1 MANIPISV
9 KRLNTYVKNYDL
21 TGDVYLP
28 VVCEISS
35 ELQDA
40 FNEVDATSKCGQ
52 YFLQG
57 NPDNSFSITAQYLDE
72 TEYDPLTV
80 ITLKELKEAKDDEL
94 TLTWLIANDPD
105 TPTIFAR
112 EFDGVIF
119 SINST
124 FAEEGAATGDVSV
137 RIVGDIADII

>member
-1 MANIPISV
+1 MANIPVNV
-9 KRLNTYVKNYDL
+9 KKLKTFVKEYTL

-28 VVCEISS
+28 VVCELNSD
-35 ELQDA
+35 LQDA

-57 NPDNSFSITAQYLDE
+57 NADNAFNITVQYLE
-72 TEYDPLTV
+72 EGEYDPAQV
-80 ITLKELKEAKDDEL
+80 ITGKELKAIKDAE
-94 TLTWLIANDPD
+94 TTVSWLIADDAD

-112 EFDGVIF
+112 EFEGVIF

-124 FAEEGAATGDVSV
+124 FAEEGAATADVSI
-137 RIVGDIADII
+137 RIIGDITDPI